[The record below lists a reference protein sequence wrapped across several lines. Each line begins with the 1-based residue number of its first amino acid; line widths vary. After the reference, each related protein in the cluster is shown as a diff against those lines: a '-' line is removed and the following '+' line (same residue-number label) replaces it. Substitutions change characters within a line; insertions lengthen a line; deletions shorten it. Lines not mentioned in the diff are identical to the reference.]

1 MTTSSKKVALAAAA
15 ALLTAATAACGDSA
29 AGGGDSSDPVV
40 IGTTLSLTG
49 PLGPLG
55 SLQQQGYEQ
64 AVAMVNDEGGLDVD
78 GTQRQV
84 ELQVVDNQSDPDMA
98 SQQARELVLQ
108 DGAVALLGPCTP
120 PITIP
125 VAQVA
130 EVQRVPIIANCTPVG
145 AFTAGNE
152 AGWNYAWDIFF
163 AEQDQATSVFE
174 AFLSGGDA
182 RNVAIF
188 TDTEPDGVIERE
200 LYKQA
205 AAEAGF
211 TVVGDYSFPVGTSE
225 FSSFINDAKA
235 NGAQLVVAQ
244 TTPPD
249 GIALW
254 QQMKALGLAPQMAF
268 SAKAA
273 TSGAWWEALGQ
284 TSEGT
289 LTEGFWAPELG
300 NAGTEEIMASLG
312 TSIETKP
319 DLGLAVVALTAA
331 QVLFDAIEAGGTD
344 ADALNE
350 AIGATDG
357 DYPLGRIQFDDDHTF
372 VSPHLI
378 TQWTQGD
385 TVQIIPA
392 EGGTTP
398 QVPATGLAQ
407 G

>member
-1 MTTSSKKVALAAAA
+1 MNRTRRTLARAAAT
-15 ALLTAATAACGDSA
+15 LLAVATAACGGSD
-29 AGGGDSSDPVV
+29 GGGGETSSDPVV

-55 SLQQQGYEQ
+55 SLQQKGYEQ
-64 AVAMVNDEGGLDVD
+64 AVADVNDAGGLEVD
-78 GTQRQV
+78 GSQREV
-84 ELQVVDNQSDPDMA
+84 ELLVVDNQSDPDLA
-98 SQQARELVLQ
+98 SQQARALVLQ

-145 AFTAGNE
+145 AFRAGNE

-163 AEQDQATSVFE
+163 SEEDQASSVFE
-174 AFLSGGDA
+174 AFLAGGDA
-182 RNVAIF
+182 RNVALF

-205 AAEAGF
+205 AADAGF
-211 TVVGDYSFPVGTSE
+211 TVVGDYTFPVGTSD
-225 FSSFINDAKA
+225 FTSFINDAKA
-235 NGAQLVVAQ
+235 NGAELVVAQ
-244 TTPPD
+244 TIPPD

-273 TSGAWWEALGQ
+273 TSGAWWEALGE

-300 NAGTEEIMASLG
+300 YAGTEEIMSSLG
-312 TSIETKP
+312 TRIETNP

-350 AIGATDG
+350 AIATTDG
-357 DYPLGRIQFDDDHTF
+357 EYPLGQISFDDDHTF
-372 VSPHLI
+372 ISPHLI
-378 TQWTQGD
+378 IQWTEGD

-392 EGGTTP
+392 EGGTAP
-398 QVPATGLAQ
+398 QVPAAGL